1 VVVAEGGDAR
11 QDAVVEDDL
20 AAVLADAGVGPAR
33 RLLRVRDDG
42 RVDDLG
48 RGIRQRWERAG
59 VATAWSK
66 PPSPLVL
73 RSAVR
78 SSEPRWPS
86 TSSSRPVLLRRHHGV
101 PASFASSPSS
111 CVAEGDG
118 RAVAVASDRAASG
131 RSAPNIHAYR
141 SPRRRPMRFG
151 GVLVRMRTLSTA
163 RMPRMR

>member
-48 RGIRQRWERAG
+48 RGIRQRRERAG

-73 RSAVR
+73 RA
-78 SSEPRWPS
+78 P
-86 TSSSRPVLLRRHHGV
+86 
-101 PASFASSPSS
+101 
-111 CVAEGDG
+111 
-118 RAVAVASDRAASG
+118 SG
-131 RSAPNIHAYR
+131 RPSR
-141 SPRRRPMRFG
+141 GGRRRPPRG
-151 GVLVRMRTLSTA
+151 RSCCGATTA
-163 RMPRMR
+163 